1 MSEYEI
7 YYRAFSAM
15 AAYGDLC
22 RGTECRGYHLSE
34 VDTWHKCGG
43 GEDCAGADA
52 PHPEA
57 AIEEPVEAGE
67 AEADEA
73 RFDRLKDEADNR
85 FALDRDGN
93 IPW

>member
-1 MSEYEI
+1 MSEYSN
-7 YYRAFSAM
+7 YVRVFASM
-15 AAYGDLC
+15 AGCGELC
-22 RGTECRGYHLSE
+22 RDGECRGWHLSE
-34 VDTWHKCGG
+34 VDTWHRCGG
-43 GEDCAGADA
+43 VECGGADA

-57 AIEEPVEAGE
+57 AIEEDADEAGE

-73 RFDRLKDEADNR
+73 RFAAMQDEVDNR

>member
-1 MSEYEI
+1 MSEHMN
-7 YYRAFSAM
+7 YYMAFRSM
-15 AAYGDLC
+15 ASCGDLC
-22 RGTECRGYHLSE
+22 RGGECRGWHLSE
-34 VDTWHKCGG
+34 VDTWHRCGG
-43 GEDCAGADA
+43 GADCGGANA

-57 AIEEPVEAGE
+57 AIEEPIEADE

-73 RFDRLKDEADNR
+73 RFAAMQDEADNR